1 MKAEEFHDIT
11 STCSLRSVG
20 GLFPAA
26 KLSWWAGVCMCR
38 AADGTNM
45 RTHTHTHTTNYS
57 DWKNNDWLVRMRVI
71 PAWPTLA
78 HRWTGSAQ
86 TLFQCCREF
95 ESDLVCK
102 LDFIKEKSCAGKYVD
117 FCTCHVEHGGDGVL
131 KGLGVESRFMTA
143 WIGPLPVSCAAGTRR
158 VTWLPTVLND
168 TPLCVRCTCECFW
181 FKNKKA
187 DRSLLLRGRSRLW
200 KKNKKT
206 KKRQENCGNDHK
218 FAKGEISLGWCH
230 IEPRKVM

>member
-1 MKAEEFHDIT
+1 
-11 STCSLRSVG
+11 
-20 GLFPAA
+20 
-26 KLSWWAGVCMCR
+26 
-38 AADGTNM
+38 
-45 RTHTHTHTTNYS
+45 
-57 DWKNNDWLVRMRVI
+57 MRVI

-86 TLFQCCREF
+86 TLFRCCREF

-117 FCTCHVEHGGDGVL
+117 FCACHVEHGGDGVL

-143 WIGPLPVSCAAGTRR
+143 WTGPLPVSCAAGARR
-158 VTWLPTVLND
+158 VIWLPTVLND

-187 DRSLLLRGRSRLW
+187 DRSLLLLV
-200 KKNKKT
+200 KDFQLFVKKT
-206 KKRQENCGNDHK
+206 INRKT
-218 FAKGEISLGWCH
+218 GETTTNLQ
-230 IEPRKVM
+230 KVKSHWADAT